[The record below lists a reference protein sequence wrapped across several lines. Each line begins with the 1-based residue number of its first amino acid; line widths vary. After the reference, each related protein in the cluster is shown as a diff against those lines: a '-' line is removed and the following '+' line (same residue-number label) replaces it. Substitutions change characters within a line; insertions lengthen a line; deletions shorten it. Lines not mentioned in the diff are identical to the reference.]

1 MSQLPSSG
9 IGLRI
14 LSLVMGV
21 FLCLMGVN
29 KLTWITDSDIL
40 VSQLL
45 QWRDLASGSSLWY
58 LETIALP
65 GAAMFARLVPVAE
78 ICAGGAL
85 FVGFRVRLIA
95 LLTLAMILNFHFA
108 SGVIFNMGY
117 LTNGYGLPVVG
128 SLLALGVSGRR
139 LPWSVTS

>member
-1 MSQLPSSG
+1 MSQVLSSG

-29 KLTWITDSDIL
+29 KLAWITDSDIL

-45 QWRDLASGSSLWY
+45 QWRDLTSGSSLWY

-65 GAAMFARLVPVAE
+65 GAAVFARLVPVAE
-78 ICAGGAL
+78 ICAGLAL

-95 LLTLAMILNFHFA
+95 LLTLAMIFNFHFA
-108 SGVIFNMGY
+108 SGVIFNMSY
-117 LTNGYGLPVVG
+117 LTNGYGPPVVG
-128 SLLALGVSGRR
+128 SLLALGVGGRR

>member
-1 MSQLPSSG
+1 MSQVPSSG

-14 LSLVMGV
+14 LSLVMGG

-29 KLTWITDSDIL
+29 KLAWITDSDIL

-45 QWRDLASGSSLWY
+45 QWRDLTSGSSLWY

-65 GAAMFARLVPVAE
+65 GAAVFARLVPVAE
-78 ICAGGAL
+78 ICAGFAL

-95 LLTLAMILNFHFA
+95 LLTLVMIFNFHFA
-108 SGVIFNMGY
+108 SGVIFTMSY
-117 LTNGYGLPVVG
+117 LTNGYGPPVVG
-128 SLLALGVSGRR
+128 GLLALGVGGRR
-139 LPWSVTS
+139 LAWSVTS

>member
-1 MSQLPSSG
+1 MSQVPSSG

-14 LSLVMGV
+14 LSLVMGG

-29 KLTWITDSDIL
+29 KLAWITDSDIL

-45 QWRDLASGSSLWY
+45 QWRDLTSGSSLWY

-65 GAAMFARLVPVAE
+65 GAAVFARLVPVAE
-78 ICAGGAL
+78 ICAGFAL

-95 LLTLAMILNFHFA
+95 LLTLVMIFNFHFA
-108 SGVIFNMGY
+108 SGVIFNMSY
-117 LTNGYGLPVVG
+117 LTNGYGPPVVG
-128 SLLALGVSGRR
+128 SLLALGVGGRR
-139 LPWSVTS
+139 LAWSVTS

>member
-1 MSQLPSSG
+1 MSQVPSSG

-29 KLTWITDSDIL
+29 KLAWITDSDIL

-45 QWRDLASGSSLWY
+45 QWRDLTSGSSLWY

-65 GAAMFARLVPVAE
+65 GAAVFARLVPVAE
-78 ICAGGAL
+78 ICAGVAL

-95 LLTLAMILNFHFA
+95 LLTLAMIFNFHFA
-108 SGVIFNMGY
+108 SGVIFNMSY
-117 LTNGYGLPVVG
+117 LTNGYGPPVVG

-139 LPWSVTS
+139 LAWSVTF

>member
-1 MSQLPSSG
+1 MSQVPSSG

-29 KLTWITDSDIL
+29 KLARITDSDIL

-45 QWRDLASGSSLWY
+45 QWRDLTSGSRLWY

-65 GAAMFARLVPVAE
+65 GAAVFARLVPVAE
-78 ICAGGAL
+78 ICAGFAL

-95 LLTLAMILNFHFA
+95 LLTLVMIFNFHFA
-108 SGVIFNMGY
+108 SGVIFTMSY
-117 LTNGYGLPVVG
+117 LTNGYGPPVVG
-128 SLLALGVSGRR
+128 SLLALGVGGRR
-139 LPWSVTS
+139 LAWSVTS

>member
-1 MSQLPSSG
+1 
-9 IGLRI
+9 
-14 LSLVMGV
+14 MGG

-29 KLTWITDSDIL
+29 KLAWITDSDIL

-45 QWRDLASGSSLWY
+45 QWRDLTSGSSLWY

-65 GAAMFARLVPVAE
+65 GAAVFARLVPVAE
-78 ICAGGAL
+78 ICAGFAL

-95 LLTLAMILNFHFA
+95 LLTLVMIFNFHFA
-108 SGVIFNMGY
+108 SGVIFNMSY
-117 LTNGYGLPVVG
+117 LTNGYGPPVVG
-128 SLLALGVSGRR
+128 SLLALGVGGRR